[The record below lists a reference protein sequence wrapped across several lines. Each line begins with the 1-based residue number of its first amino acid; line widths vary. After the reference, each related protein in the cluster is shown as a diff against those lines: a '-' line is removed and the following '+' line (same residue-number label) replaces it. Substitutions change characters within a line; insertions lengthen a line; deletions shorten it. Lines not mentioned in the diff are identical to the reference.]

1 MSVDRD
7 ALFINGGWV
16 APSTSSRIT
25 VLNAAT
31 EEVLATVPLADVAD
45 VDRAV
50 AAARNAVENSEWSQA
65 SPADRAAAMTRF
77 ADELQKC
84 SGELARTVSQ
94 ENGMPIG
101 LSEAFEGGFAIGLLR
116 YYADLAATLSVEDVR
131 PSQMGLETV
140 VRRSPAG
147 VVAAIVPWNYPVVLA
162 MSKIAPALAAGC
174 SVVVKPSPPAT
185 VLDWFIVAEAVEAA
199 GIPLG
204 VINWVPGG
212 PDVGAYLV
220 SHPGVNKVAFTGSTA
235 AGRSI
240 ATICAGL
247 LRPVTLE
254 LGGKSAAILLDDV
267 GMDAIMPNLQFITF
281 MNNGQTCVTCSR
293 ILAPAGRY
301 DEVVD
306 ALATRVSMLRVGD
319 PLDPNTEI
327 GPMATA
333 AHRDRVE
340 RYIEKGRGEAR
351 LVAGGGRP
359 KGIDKGW
366 FVEPAL
372 FAYMTND
379 ATIAQEEIFG
389 PVLSVIPYDD
399 EPDAVRIANDSVYGL
414 GGTVFSADTERAKN
428 IARQVHTGTI
438 GINGYPVAIG
448 SPFGGVKDSG
458 SGREFGPEAINGYL
472 NLKSMYIAG

>member
-1 MSVDRD
+1 MTVDRGS
-7 ALFINGGWV
+7 LFIDGGWV

-31 EEVLATVPLADVAD
+31 EEVLGTVPLAAVAD

-50 AAARNAVENSEWSQA
+50 AAARNAVEKSAWSQA

-77 ADELQKC
+77 ADELQKR

-116 YYADLAATLSVEDVR
+116 YYADLAATMSVEDVR
-131 PSQMGLETV
+131 PSQMGLQTV

-199 GIPLG
+199 GIPPG

-220 SHPGVNKVAFTGSTA
+220 SHPGVDKVAFTGSTA

-240 ATICAGL
+240 ATVCAGL

-267 GMDAIMPNLQFITF
+267 DMDAIMPSLQFITF

-301 DEVVD
+301 DEVVV
-306 ALATRVSMLRVGD
+306 ALATRVSM
-319 PLDPNTEI
+319 
-327 GPMATA
+327 
-333 AHRDRVE
+333 
-340 RYIEKGRGEAR
+340 
-351 LVAGGGRP
+351 
-359 KGIDKGW
+359 
-366 FVEPAL
+366 
-372 FAYMTND
+372 
-379 ATIAQEEIFG
+379 
-389 PVLSVIPYDD
+389 
-399 EPDAVRIANDSVYGL
+399 
-414 GGTVFSADTERAKN
+414 
-428 IARQVHTGTI
+428 
-438 GINGYPVAIG
+438 
-448 SPFGGVKDSG
+448 
-458 SGREFGPEAINGYL
+458 
-472 NLKSMYIAG
+472 